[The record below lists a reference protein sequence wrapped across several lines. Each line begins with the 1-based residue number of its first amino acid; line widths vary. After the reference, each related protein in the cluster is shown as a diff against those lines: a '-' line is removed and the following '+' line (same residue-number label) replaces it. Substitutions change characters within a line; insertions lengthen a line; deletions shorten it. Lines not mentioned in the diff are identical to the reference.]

1 MPRYDYEC
9 EQCGHV
15 QEEIHSMFDVPELHC
30 NKCGHTIMQKL
41 ISSPYV
47 QVACTTVGS
56 LGEKNWKALSSE
68 EKEKM
73 SPPKYEEKN
82 PLIKKYGTK
91 TDAEVMKMTAE
102 QKKRYIYEGR

>member
-9 EQCGHV
+9 EQCGNV
-15 QEEIHSMFDVPELHC
+15 QEEIHSMFDVLESHC
-30 NKCGHTIMQKL
+30 DKCGHTIMRRL
-41 ISSPYV
+41 ISSPSIQIV
-47 QVACTTVGS
+47 GTTVGS

-68 EKEKM
+68 EKAKL
-73 SPPKYEEKN
+73 SKPQYEEKN

-102 QKKRYIYEGR
+102 QKKRYIFEGK